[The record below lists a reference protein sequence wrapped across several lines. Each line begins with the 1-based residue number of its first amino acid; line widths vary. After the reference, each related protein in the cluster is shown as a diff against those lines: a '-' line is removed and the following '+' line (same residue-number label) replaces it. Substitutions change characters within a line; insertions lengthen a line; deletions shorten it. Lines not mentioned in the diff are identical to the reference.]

1 MLHFLFETR
10 ANMPPVGAC
19 LRSRECPLLDNPRTL
34 AVWACALL
42 AAQLIHGSPVN
53 AESSDRPN
61 IVYIMA
67 DELGYYELSCLGNPN
82 IKTPNLDRMAAE
94 GMRFTQA
101 LAGSSVCAPTRCTLM
116 TGKHSGHTSVRVN
129 GGGTPLRAD
138 EVTIATILKR
148 RGYATGGFGKW
159 GCGGRGS
166 TGVPEKHGFDLF
178 LGYYDQVHAHSYYP
192 PYIVRNS
199 EEFPLRGNQGGE
211 HGETYSHYVI
221 VDAAKQFIRDH
232 KDEPFFCYMPI
243 TPPHG
248 LFNIPDDDPAW
259 AIYKDEPWSEQA
271 RRYAAMVSMVDRQ
284 VGEVL
289 ALLKTLQLEEN
300 TLVLFC
306 GDNGGND
313 YFTDPEHRRG
323 IHGANL
329 NPLTKEEFRGRKGM
343 LYEGG
348 LRIPMMARWPGK
360 IAAGQVSDL
369 LWYFPDV
376 MPTVAEL
383 TGATTPQD
391 IDGLSIVPELLG
403 EEAAG
408 RKQAQHKYL
417 YWEIGQQ
424 TAVRMGDWKAIR
436 PKSNAPWE
444 LYDLAADISEAT
456 SVADSHPDVLKRMI
470 EFATEAHE
478 PAVEG
483 TFHDGEMHE
492 RDRRAKW
499 GNRPQAPRGKGKK
512 SKPLPKT
519 GLIPSDRMKVHRVSS
534 ESSSNGKLASKAID
548 GDPDTW
554 WHTSFAGEPAKHPHE
569 LVIDLG
575 DERRVSGIRYL
586 PRQDGGWNGAI
597 ADCEIFVSNSPA
609 GFTQPISRASF
620 TKSRDP
626 QDAKFA
632 TVTGRY
638 LMIRILS
645 EVNDGPWASIA
656 EVGVIGQ

>member
-1 MLHFLFETR
+1 MRLVASLCLMFSS
-10 ANMPPVGAC
+10 VYIGATA
-19 LRSRECPLLDNPRTL
+19 D
-34 AVWACALL
+34 
-42 AAQLIHGSPVN
+42 AA
-53 AESSDRPN
+53 DRPN

-67 DELGYYELSCLGNPN
+67 DELGYYELSCVGNPN

-138 EVTIATILKR
+138 EVTIGTILKQQ
-148 RGYATGGFGKW
+148 GYATGGFGKW

-166 TGVPEKHGFDLF
+166 TGVPEKHGFDVF

-199 EEFPLRGNQGGE
+199 EEVPLAGNKGGE
-211 HGETYSHYVI
+211 EGDTYSHYVI

-248 LFNIPDDDPAW
+248 LFNIPDNDPAW
-259 AIYKDEPWSEQA
+259 ATYKDKPWNEQA

-284 VGEVL
+284 VGDIL
-289 ALLKTLQLEEN
+289 SLLRELKLEEN
-300 TLVLFC
+300 TLVFFC

-323 IHGANL
+323 IHGANV
-329 NPLTKEEFRGRKGM
+329 NPLTKDEFRGRKGM

-348 LRIPMMARWPGK
+348 LRIPMIARWPSM

-376 MPTVAEL
+376 MPTIAEL
-383 TGATTPQD
+383 AGATTPKD
-391 IDGLSIVPELLG
+391 IDGMSVLPELLG
-403 EEAAG
+403 ADVVG
-408 RKQAQHKYL
+408 RTQPQHDYL

-424 TAVRMGDWKAIR
+424 TAVRMKNWKAVR
-436 PKSNAPWE
+436 PKSDVPWE
-444 LYDLAADISEAT
+444 LYDLSKDISEAHD
-456 SVADSHPDVLKRMI
+456 VAASNSEVLQQLVKYA
-470 EFATEAHE
+470 EQAHE

-483 TFHDGEMHE
+483 TFHDREIHE
-492 RDRRAKW
+492 RDRQAKW
-499 GNRPQAPRGKGKK
+499 GNRPPPPRRKRKQ
-512 SKPLPKT
+512 SKPLSQT
-519 GLIPSDRMKVHRVSS
+519 GLIPREKLRIHRVTS
-534 ESSSNGKLASKAID
+534 ESTANGKLANKVID
-548 GDPDTW
+548 GDPDSW
-554 WHTSFAGEPAKHPHE
+554 WHSSFAGQPAKHPHE

-575 DERRVSGIRYL
+575 DEHEVRGIRYL
-586 PRQDGGWNGAI
+586 ARQDGGWNGAI
-597 ADCEIFVSNSPA
+597 ADCDIFVGNSPD
-609 GFTQPISRASF
+609 GFTKPIARASF
-620 TKSRDP
+620 KKTRDP
-626 QDAKFA
+626 QDATFDVLK
-632 TVTGRY
+632 GRY
-638 LMIRILS
+638 LMLRVLS

-656 EVGVIGQ
+656 ELGIIGE